1 MSENATIRVLC
12 VDDHEIMRGG
22 IHYLLLAVDDVELV
36 GDARS
41 GEEAI
46 HLCESLQPD
55 VILMDMRM
63 PGMDGIQTTQL
74 IRERYPEIQILVLTS
89 FDEEEMIQQ
98 AMQAGAIGYLQKG
111 ISVDEL
117 ADAVRSAHTGKPTLS
132 PEAFHVL
139 VQSSVPQPQ
148 KLDFDLTER
157 EMQVLEMLVQGL
169 SNTQISNRLVITVAT
184 VKYHISNIL
193 KKLGAANRT
202 EAAALAVQHDL
213 VPNS

>member
-1 MSENATIRVLC
+1 MGEKAKIRVLS

-22 IHYLLLAVDDVELV
+22 IRYLLLAVEDVELV
-36 GDARS
+36 GEAQS
-41 GEEAI
+41 GEEALN
-46 HLCESLQPD
+46 LCETLHPD

-74 IRERYPEIQILVLTS
+74 IRQRYPEIQILVLTS
-89 FDEEEMIQQ
+89 FEEEEMIQQ

-117 ADAVRSAHTGKPTLS
+117 ADAIRSAYAGKPTLS

-139 VQSSVPQPQ
+139 VQSSVSQPQ
-148 KLDFDLTER
+148 KPDFDLTER
-157 EMQVLEMLVQGL
+157 ELQVVEMLVHGL
-169 SNTQISNRLVITVAT
+169 SNTEISNRLVITGAT

-193 KKLGAANRT
+193 RKLGAANRT

-213 VPNS
+213 VSNS

>member
-1 MSENATIRVLC
+1 MGEKVKIRVLC

-22 IHYLLLAVDDVELV
+22 IRYLLLAVEDVELV
-36 GDARS
+36 GEARS
-41 GEEAI
+41 GKEALG
-46 HLCESLQPD
+46 LCETLQPD

-74 IRERYPEIQILVLTS
+74 IRQRYPEIQILVLTS
-89 FDEEEMIQQ
+89 FEEEEMIQQ

-117 ADAVRSAHTGKPTLS
+117 ADAIRSAYAGKPTLS

-139 VQSSVPQPQ
+139 VQSSVSQPQ
-148 KLDFDLTER
+148 KPDFDLTER
-157 EMQVLEMLVQGL
+157 ELQVLEMLVHGL
-169 SNTQISNRLVITVAT
+169 SNTEISNRLVITGAT

-213 VPNS
+213 VSNS

>member
-1 MSENATIRVLC
+1 MGEKAKIRVLS

-22 IHYLLLAVDDVELV
+22 IRYLLLAVEDVELV
-36 GDARS
+36 GEARS
-41 GEEAI
+41 GEEALT
-46 HLCESLQPD
+46 LCETLHPD

-74 IRERYPEIQILVLTS
+74 IRQRYPEIQILVLTS
-89 FDEEEMIQQ
+89 FEEEEMIQQ

-117 ADAVRSAHTGKPTLS
+117 ADAIRSAYAGKPTLS

-139 VQSSVPQPQ
+139 VQSSVSQPQ
-148 KLDFDLTER
+148 KPDFDLTER
-157 EMQVLEMLVQGL
+157 ELQVLEMLVHGL
-169 SNTQISNRLVITVAT
+169 SNTEISNRLVITGAT

-213 VPNS
+213 VSNS

>member
-1 MSENATIRVLC
+1 MSEKATIRVLC

-22 IHYLLLAVDDVELV
+22 IRYLLLAVEDVELV
-36 GDARS
+36 GEARN
-41 GEEAI
+41 GEEALN
-46 HLCESLQPD
+46 LCETLRPD

-63 PGMDGIQTTQL
+63 PGMDGTQTTQL
-74 IRERYPEIQILVLTS
+74 IRERYPDIQILILTS
-89 FDEEEMIQQ
+89 FDEEELIQQ

-117 ADAVRSAHTGKPTLS
+117 ADAVRSVHTGKPTLS

-139 VQSSVPQPQ
+139 IQSSVPQPQ
-148 KLDFDLTER
+148 KPDFDLTDR
-157 EMQVLEMLVQGL
+157 ELQVLEMLVQGF

-184 VKYHISNIL
+184 VKYHVRNIL
-193 KKLGAANRT
+193 NKLGAANRT